1 MTVYPFLYHFLFSKR
16 SWDHYKVSSQ
26 LWTWSSKRGC
36 KEASSAW
43 LRDWMNG
50 PLCSLPGLWPPL
62 TKWHRTGESC
72 TFVPSV
78 PWGCVRRQILLPRKL
93 CLSDYLKLP
102 ISPISFKITN
112 PVSISRIFK
121 DIQNFYKK
129 IITFLTSTWVL
140 GLGSKLQSPNLR
152 KWLDSSV
159 IFLVGVGVTIYK
171 NHTLDIFFLNA
182 SSGKSI

>member
-1 MTVYPFLYHFLFSKR
+1 MTVFPFLYHFLFSKR
-16 SWDHYKVSSQ
+16 SWDHYKVYSQ
-26 LWTWSSKRGC
+26 LWTWS

-43 LRDWMNG
+43 QRDWINR
-50 PLCSLPGLWPPL
+50 PLPGLWLPPL
-62 TKWHRTGESC
+62 TKWHRTEESC

-78 PWGCVRRQILLPRKL
+78 PSGCVRRQILLPRKS

-129 IITFLTSTWVL
+129 IITVFW
-140 GLGSKLQSPNLR
+140 LQLE
-152 KWLDSSV
+152 L
-159 IFLVGVGVTIYK
+159 
-171 NHTLDIFFLNA
+171 
-182 SSGKSI
+182 